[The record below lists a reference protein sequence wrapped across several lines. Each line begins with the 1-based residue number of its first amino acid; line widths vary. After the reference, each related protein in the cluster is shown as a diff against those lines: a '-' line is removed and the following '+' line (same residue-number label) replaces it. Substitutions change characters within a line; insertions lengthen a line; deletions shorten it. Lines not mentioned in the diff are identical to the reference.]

1 MDELGTIAEKLANI
15 DDPRALLE
23 SLFAYAP
30 VAFQIYGMDG
40 VCLVSNQAVEKLF
53 GSSPPPGYNI
63 FLDDNAIAT
72 GTAELIKRA
81 FTGET
86 VQLPPLWYD
95 PGELKHV
102 KAPAHRVAIETTMFP
117 LRDAQGNVRHV
128 GLSLKDVSAEM
139 ELRRSIDERREAHEE
154 LMRLEAQSREMQEAS
169 RLKSE
174 FLANMSH
181 ELRTPLNAILGFA
194 ELIADNVVSAS
205 SAQYK
210 EFIGH
215 ILSSGRHLLRLI
227 NDVLDLTKVE
237 AGRMG
242 FRAETVD
249 PAKLIDEVC
258 EILRATGR
266 SRHIRITTQCDPQ
279 VREAFIDP
287 ARFRQVVFNYLSNA
301 LKFTGNGGNVQVR
314 VSLEGSNLRLEV
326 EDDGIGIAVENRAR
340 LFVEFQQL
348 EPGAAK
354 RHGGTGLGLALT
366 KRLVEAQGGR
376 VGVESQLGRGSVFFA
391 TLPLVAQ
398 VPSQEKAT
406 SAFSLTPRALEAEL
420 GPEGSQ
426 APRVLVVD
434 DDFAS
439 LRLMEAALRQL
450 GYDPIGAEDGE
461 EGLSLAH
468 KLKLEYIVLDLILP
482 GIDGFEVLEKLRQHP
497 TQKGTPVIV
506 WTMKDLTQAESA
518 ELALHAQAVLTKG
531 AADHSSLLDQ
541 LSTVLPKHAG

>member
-1 MDELGTIAEKLANI
+1 VDELGPIAEKLASI
-15 DDPRALLE
+15 DDPKALLE

-40 VCLVSNQAVEKLF
+40 VCVVNNQAVEKLF
-53 GSSPPPGYNI
+53 GSAPPPGYNI

-72 GTAELIKRA
+72 GTTELIKRA
-81 FTGET
+81 FAGET
-86 VQLPPLWYD
+86 VHLPPLWYD
-95 PGELKHV
+95 PGDLKHV

-117 LRDAQGNVRHV
+117 LRDAQGAVRHV
-128 GLSLKDVSAEM
+128 GLCLKDVTAEM
-139 ELRRSIDERREAHEE
+139 ELRRSMEERRDAHEE

-194 ELIADNVVSAS
+194 ELIADNVVAAG
-205 SAQYK
+205 SAQYN

-237 AGRMG
+237 AGRMS
-242 FRAETVD
+242 FRPEHVD
-249 PAKLIDEVC
+249 PAGLVEEVC

-266 SRHIRITTQCDPQ
+266 SRLIRISTRCEPSTQ
-279 VREAFIDP
+279 AFIDP

-301 LKFTGNGGNVQVR
+301 LKFTGTGGHVQVR
-314 VSLEGSNLRLEV
+314 ILRDLDSLRLEV
-326 EDDGIGIAVENRAR
+326 EDDGIGIATNNRAR

-391 TLPLVAQ
+391 VFPMKSEAASRPAPAL
-398 VPSQEKAT
+398 T
-406 SAFSLTPRALEAEL
+406 SPPRVLQASLDSTAVDRVH
-420 GPEGSQ
+420 

-461 EGLSLAH
+461 VGLTLAH
-468 KLKLEYIVLDLILP
+468 KLKLEYIVLDLMLP

-497 TQKGTPVIV
+497 TQKATPVIV

-531 AADHSSLLDQ
+531 DADHCSLVDQ
-541 LSTVLPKHAG
+541 LATVLPKQAG